1 MLSGQCWPA
10 HPHPYRDELL
20 TSWLVRIAHANGVKA
35 QTFCDRVFGAHH
47 QIWNRDMDRLAPE
60 WLLAQ
65 MAKGSGCSM
74 SRVKSTTLTGFE
86 QVLFHANH
94 ASGQL
99 RWILPLS
106 IYHRKHRGFG
116 LQCCPLCLAE
126 DDEPYFRRAWRLALF
141 TYCPKHQTML
151 LDRCPECDS
160 TIEFHRIELGRPQQ
174 IDVDSL
180 ATCWQCG
187 FDLRK
192 ATVEPVEKWDRMVFA
207 TWERALRFLARGWR
221 CKSRFDYSR
230 LDVLHQLCAIIVSM
244 RLAPKL
250 QGYICSL
257 AHLSIHPLLRNRI
270 SFEQRC
276 LAERHYVLGLAW
288 WLMMVW
294 PKRLIRAWKAKAVK
308 YNVLLKDFD
317 QAPEPFKKLL
327 SSLNRRR
334 KAHINTTA
342 N

>member
-1 MLSGQCWPA
+1 
-10 HPHPYRDELL
+10 
-20 TSWLVRIAHANGVKA
+20 
-35 QTFCDRVFGAHH
+35 
-47 QIWNRDMDRLAPE
+47 
-60 WLLAQ
+60 
-65 MAKGSGCSM
+65 
-74 SRVKSTTLTGFE
+74 
-86 QVLFHANH
+86 
-94 ASGQL
+94 
-99 RWILPLS
+99 
-106 IYHRKHRGFG
+106 
-116 LQCCPLCLAE
+116 
-126 DDEPYFRRAWRLALF
+126 
-141 TYCPKHQTML
+141 
-151 LDRCPECDS
+151 
-160 TIEFHRIELGRPQQ
+160 
-174 IDVDSL
+174 
-180 ATCWQCG
+180 
-187 FDLRK
+187 
-192 ATVEPVEKWDRMVFA
+192 MVFA
-207 TWERALRFLARGWR
+207 TWERSLRFLARGWR

-257 AHLSIHPLLRNRI
+257 AHLPIRPLLRDRI